1 MREPHID
8 SPLRPPDNS
17 AESAYEEPTL
27 TNFDEVLDAARAL
40 PTSERLRLINALWDN
55 LPPEEWPAPSAEWIA
70 EAQRRSA
77 EYDAG
82 RMSAAPWSELR
93 ERARRKAGLDG

>member
-1 MREPHID
+1 M
-8 SPLRPPDNS
+8 
-17 AESAYEEPTL
+17 

-40 PTSERLRLINALWDN
+40 PTSERLRLIDALWDD
-55 LPPEEWPAPSAEWIA
+55 LPPEQWLAPSGEWIA

-82 RMSAAPWSELR
+82 RMAAAPWSEVR
-93 ERARRKAGLDG
+93 KRARHKAGLDG